1 MQPPGRWR
9 SGVPSAAA
17 RARRNSPTCGANP
30 GVGQWIKPWYSNL
43 HKLGYNFYSY
53 GYICI
58 IYTYIYICII
68 YIYPLVHWGEKWSLP
83 QIFFTFSTKKVIKVE
98 RWNLVTFHLLS
109 TWMLKSRS
117 STRSSNLV
125 TWPVTRLSSNVIFS
139 PPVQVEDLIRN
150 LWDQTV
156 APVTCRQWQANQLKK
171 TYKTTTPSGFSLQI

>member
-30 GVGQWIKPWYSNL
+30 GVGQWIKPYYSNL
-43 HKLGYNFYSY
+43 HKLGYNFYNY

-58 IYTYIYICII
+58 IYIYICII
-68 YIYPLVHWGEKWSLP
+68 YIYISTSSLGWEM
-83 QIFFTFSTKKVIKVE
+83 IFTTNLLHLQYKKVIKVE

-117 STRSSNLV
+117 STRPSNLV

>member
-1 MQPPGRWR
+1 M
-9 SGVPSAAA
+9 
-17 RARRNSPTCGANP
+17 
-30 GVGQWIKPWYSNL
+30 
-43 HKLGYNFYSY
+43 YN
-53 GYICI
+53 I
-58 IYTYIYICII
+58 YIYIYVYNI
-68 YIYPLVHWGEKWSLP
+68 YISTSSLGWEM
-83 QIFFTFSTKKVIKVE
+83 IFTTNLLHLQYKKVIKVE